1 MTPFPS
7 WIILSEKLN
16 YTGKKGDIVFLLQ
29 KIAETLDIK
38 AI

>member
-16 YTGKKGDIVFLLQ
+16 YTGKKGVIVFLL
-29 KIAETLDIK
+29 KKTLKPLI
-38 AI
+38 